1 MANVPY
7 PITGPDLYEM
17 RMQIQELIRQLFE
30 EKIGG
35 ADLGDVFSLP
45 GDVLTLVLAD
55 DSGLTKTGNEL
66 AVDPSATGG
75 LNITSGGL
83 AVKLADNTL
92 TLSASGLSVTSAT
105 TGAAVT
111 VTDETT
117 YGLGTSVGTGTR
129 FARNDHTH
137 GTPDE
142 PFPVGSYYFNATGT
156 DPNTELGYGTW
167 TQVAQGQF
175 LVGAA

>member
-55 DSGLTKTGNEL
+55 SSGLTKEGNAL
-66 AVDPSATGG
+66 AVDPYAAGG
-75 LNITSGGL
+75 IHIVSGGL
-83 AVKLADNTL
+83 SIKLADTTL
-92 TLSASGLSVTSAT
+92 TLSASGLSVTDSV
-105 TGAAVT
+105 TGGGVAV
-111 VTDETT
+111 ESEET
-117 YGLGTSVGTGTR
+117 YGLPDAIGTSTR
-129 FARNDHTH
+129 YARQDHTH
-137 GTPDE
+137 GSPPT
-142 PFPVGSYYFNATGT
+142 PFPVGSIYLNTTGT

-175 LVGAA
+175 LVGHA

>member
-55 DSGLTKTGNEL
+55 DSGLTKEGNEL
-66 AVDPSATGG
+66 ALDLSATGG
-75 LNITSGGL
+75 LNIVSDGL
-83 AVKLADNTL
+83 SVKLADSTI
-92 TLSASGLSVTSAT
+92 TKTASGLSVPASYA
-105 TGAAVT
+105 
-111 VTDETT
+111 
-117 YGLGTSVGTGTR
+117 
-129 FARNDHTH
+129 
-137 GTPDE
+137 
-142 PFPVGSYYFNATGT
+142 FPVGSYYFNSTGAN
-156 DPNTELGYGTW
+156 PVTELGYGTW

-175 LVGAA
+175 LIGAT